1 MRGSKTASIYFRWTC
16 SIFLGH
22 AFLPIEAGRSINR
35 LSLSWVLLQDS
46 QPDHEV
52 SIGPI
57 RGPPCMASIKLVNR
71 SLFLRLTS
79 MLDCCNNNFT
89 WKKNFAKKIID
100 VLDMQLRKVIYFF
113 SKFGCLILQISIKYS
128 PFRYVRSHRHTK
140 VECNPNNYG
149 HSRHGLALK
158 QPLLE
163 RCRLYQQHSRCW
175 RRTWW
180 CWKLY

>member
-1 MRGSKTASIYFRWTC
+1 MRGSKTASTYFRWTC

-57 RGPPCMASIKLVNR
+57 RGPPCMANIKLVNR

-79 MLDCCNNNFT
+79 MLDCCNNNLT
-89 WKKNFAKKIID
+89 WKKKFAKNYRCI
-100 VLDMQLRKVIYFF
+100 LDMQLRKVMYFF
-113 SKFGCLILQISIKYS
+113 FSIWLPCITNKYKILTVSICPLPQAYKSGVQPKQLRPFTSRPCSKTAFTWAVSPLSAALQM
-128 PFRYVRSHRHTK
+128 
-140 VECNPNNYG
+140 
-149 HSRHGLALK
+149 LA
-158 QPLLE
+158 
-163 RCRLYQQHSRCW
+163 
-175 RRTWW
+175 
-180 CWKLY
+180 